1 MSEPRN
7 PSYSRLPGS
16 SKESGPAQTSPQR
29 PDTALSGDEQLMI
42 QALRSACEEARAASR
57 AKTEFLAS
65 VSHELR
71 TPLNAIVGFAEII
84 SREQLGAIEEKR
96 YAAYAKDIMNSA
108 RRLQNILS
116 DILDMARLES
126 GRVRVQRSTL
136 ALSDVV
142 EEALVLVAD
151 RAPPRAPPVLVKLS
165 DKVPMLWTDRARLR
179 QILTNL
185 VSNALAFTTED
196 GKVSV
201 ASTLASNGE
210 IEISVADSGR
220 GMTPEEV
227 KRAVTRFGHAEEEKS
242 RGHQGIGL
250 GLPLA
255 KSLTQLLGGTMR
267 IASARGEG
275 TTVVLAFPAV
285 AITERAVAWQPPPD
299 RMEERRRRLL
309 GAEAASEK
317 V

>member
-151 RAPPRAPPVLVKLS
+151 RAPPRAPAHPARRPVRGRASRRAARPPHPGAPLRSRPENGLRRCRRIPRAAGAAPR
-165 DKVPMLWTDRARLR
+165 DARTRRARHR
-179 QILTNL
+179 
-185 VSNALAFTTED
+185 
-196 GKVSV
+196 
-201 ASTLASNGE
+201 
-210 IEISVADSGR
+210 GR
-220 GMTPEEV
+220 RP
-227 KRAVTRFGHAEEEKS
+227 
-242 RGHQGIGL
+242 
-250 GLPLA
+250 
-255 KSLTQLLGGTMR
+255 
-267 IASARGEG
+267 
-275 TTVVLAFPAV
+275 
-285 AITERAVAWQPPPD
+285 
-299 RMEERRRRLL
+299 
-309 GAEAASEK
+309 ASECTCRSSTRP
-317 V
+317 

>member
-1 MSEPRN
+1 M
-7 PSYSRLPGS
+7 
-16 SKESGPAQTSPQR
+16 
-29 PDTALSGDEQLMI
+29 
-42 QALRSACEEARAASR
+42 
-57 AKTEFLAS
+57 
-65 VSHELR
+65 SHELR

-210 IEISVADSGR
+210 IEISVVDSGR